1 MTTTEYL
8 ERRAFNAGF
17 RAGFKANHELQGS
30 RAIPIHKEIFT
41 EHLHKALKEFQDTP
55 FQIELPLEGG
65 PNEQNARI

>member
-30 RAIPIHKEIFT
+30 RSIPVHREIYS
-41 EHLHKALKEFQDTP
+41 EHLWKAIKEFQDTP
-55 FQIELPLEGG
+55 FQLELPLGG
-65 PNEQNARI
+65 PNEQVDKL